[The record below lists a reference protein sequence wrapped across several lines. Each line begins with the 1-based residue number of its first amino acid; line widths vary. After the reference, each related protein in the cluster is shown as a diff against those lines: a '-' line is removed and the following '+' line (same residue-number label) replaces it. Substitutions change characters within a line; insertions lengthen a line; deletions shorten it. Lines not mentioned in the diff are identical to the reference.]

1 MLQNLVSHSEATLA
15 RMGAVEEEVKRQGV
29 ELTELKEELTQL
41 KSSTAADGAYTKG
54 KGARILAN
62 DHKILK
68 DNIHELAWNFLG
80 LGDFRRDSEER
91 FEKLAELQPL
101 PDGSPFTVSEDGG
114 KLYRPH
120 FKLGPGQKANAA
132 FIKGLV
138 EQAYDNEE
146 RLRKGGQDTASWKT
160 LPDTSFNR
168 AVMTVVA
175 QEYYNT
181 LSRRW
186 REQQTEEGKQKRGE
200 TNQKNN
206 SRSKR
211 ATKTK
216 NRRRMAYLI
225 ERMYGL
231 EGAAMLCETDYAS
244 SRCTESSDHMSDDS
258 KARRKAQGCGR
269 GGKVIKAL
277 WEGLTPV

>member
-1 MLQNLVSHSEATLA
+1 MYS
-15 RMGAVEEEVKRQGV
+15 
-29 ELTELKEELTQL
+29 LKINSQQ
-41 KSSTAADGAYTKG
+41 
-54 KGARILAN
+54 
-62 DHKILK
+62 

-120 FKLGPGQKANAA
+120 FKLGPGQKANTA

-146 RLRKGGQDTASWKT
+146 VRSISHVPQDRAEERTSQRLRKGGQDTASWKT

-211 ATKTK
+211 ATVSYSLLWT
-216 NRRRMAYLI
+216 L
-225 ERMYGL
+225 L
-231 EGAAMLCETDYAS
+231 
-244 SRCTESSDHMSDDS
+244 
-258 KARRKAQGCGR
+258 CGR
-269 GGKVIKAL
+269 Y
-277 WEGLTPV
+277 